1 MRVRD
6 LMVESPITIGPDA
19 AISDALHLMKRS
31 RIRHLPVVESSGE
44 LRGFVTLADLKEGLL
59 PSMVGDVALADL
71 MIADPVTV
79 APDDSLETAARRIY
93 HHKISGMPV
102 AVRNRLAG
110 IITETD
116 ILRAFIQ
123 MMGILNSGCRVDVVL
138 GHAPE
143 NLHRAVRIAQ
153 ETGAEVLSLGLTET
167 GGQRIGH
174 LRLSPCPLGDVATA
188 LAAAGFAVQDAAD

>member
-6 LMVESPITIGPDA
+6 LMVENPITIGPDA
-19 AISDALHLMKRS
+19 AISDALGLMKRS
-31 RIRHLPVVESSGE
+31 RIRHLPVVESSGD

-79 APDDSLETAARRIY
+79 APEDSVETAARRIY

-102 AVRNRLAG
+102 VVRDRLTG

-123 MMGILNSGCRVDVVL
+123 MMGILNTGCRVDVVL

-153 ETGAEVLSLGLTET
+153 EAGAEVLSLSLTET
-167 GGQRIGH
+167 QGERIGH
-174 LRLSPCPLGDVATA
+174 LRLSPCPLGDIAAA